1 MNRLEYYRKRRG
13 LTQPELGKLIGVS
26 KQLISTWECNH
37 QPIDP
42 KHFDKLKSALRISEK
57 ELSEIT
63 GIVMPEEKG
72 DHVSPLCKS
81 DFVAVP
87 TLTVAQ
93 AMEVLPKTHPFG
105 NKFQSFV
112 DETAPSFFSK
122 AKPGDF
128 AVIVSGSSME
138 PWYPEGTCLLVG
150 RDEIPQTGQR
160 VIAMIADQ
168 TEPVF
173 KIFVDLDAD
182 RFALLSIN
190 RIEGHDPMFFNK
202 MARDEWYW
210 VWPIKESIRH
220 ESDVDAAM
228 KKHGIHHFWEKW
240 LEDQKKGSGSAG
252 EDKA

>member
-13 LTQPELGKLIGVS
+13 LTQQELGKIIEVS

-42 KHFDKLKSALRISEK
+42 KHYDKLKSALRISEK

-63 GIVMPEEKG
+63 GIETHDNG
-72 DHVSPLCKS
+72 DHVSLLSKS

-105 NKFQSFV
+105 NKFQTFV
-112 DETAPSFFSK
+112 DETVPSFFPT

-138 PWYPEGTCLLVG
+138 PWYPSGTRLLVG
-150 RDEIPQTGQR
+150 RDEIPKTGQR

-173 KIFVDLDAD
+173 KIFVDLDEEK
-182 RFALLSIN
+182 FALLSIN
-190 RIEGHDPMFFNK
+190 RIEGHEPMYFNK
-202 MARDEWYW
+202 MSRDEWFW
-210 VWPIKESIRH
+210 VWPIKASTRIE
-220 ESDVDAAM
+220 DDLDAAM
-228 KKHGIHHFWEKW
+228 SKHGIHHFWERW
-240 LEDQKKGSGSAG
+240 REDQKKRTGSAG
-252 EDKA
+252 ESKT

>member
-13 LTQPELGKLIGVS
+13 LTQPELGKFLGVS

-42 KHFDKLKSALRISEK
+42 KHYDKLKAILRISET
-57 ELSEIT
+57 ELTEIT
-63 GIVMPEEKG
+63 GVVNPQGKQ
-72 DHVSPLCKS
+72 DHVALLAKT
-81 DFVAVP
+81 DFIAVP

-112 DETAPSFFSK
+112 DETAPSFFPN

-128 AVIVSGSSME
+128 AVVISGTSME
-138 PWYPEGTCLLVG
+138 PWYPAGTRLLVG

-168 TEPVF
+168 SEPIF
-173 KIFVDLDAD
+173 KIFVDVDPQ

-190 RIEGHDPMFFNK
+190 RIEGHEPMFFQK
-202 MARDEWYW
+202 MSRDEWFW
-210 VWPIKESIRH
+210 VWPIKASIRI
-220 ESDVDAAM
+220 EDDLDAAM
-228 KKHGIHHFWEKW
+228 SKHGVHHFWETW
-240 LEDQKKGSGSAG
+240 LQEIKNEGSA
-252 EDKA
+252 K